1 MKPRRVAN
9 YKIWKNALYKWD
21 SYIKNRHRIKKI
33 CDPWS
38 QKIIEHCEGSSVV
51 FDSGGLFFKDFMP
64 NITVVEVSSCP
75 IKSVEGMLYSSQ
87 GVDFDKE
94 FDNLI
99 LINPLSLK
107 YNNSILDFLVN
118 QRINRS
124 GPSKPNLLKWVKNPG
139 KIYLSVS
146 DWHIYYDR
154 LKYSVIDMVAMQL
167 KELQT
172 IGIEC
177 EYLEI
182 TSVNSD
188 VENGNIKIILST
200 KHSII

>member
-1 MKPRRVAN
+1 MIPRRVVQ
-9 YKIWKNALYKWD
+9 YKMWKSALYKWD
-21 SYIKNRHRIKKI
+21 SYVANRHKTKKI

-38 QKIIEHCEGSSVV
+38 QKIIETCEGTSVV
-51 FDSGGLFFKDFMP
+51 FNSGGLFFKDFMP
-64 NITVVEVSSCP
+64 DITVVEVNPCP
-75 IKSVEGMLYSSQ
+75 LTSIGGMLYSSQ
-87 GVDFDKE
+87 GIDFDQQ

-99 LINPLSLK
+99 MINPLSQK
-107 YNNSILDFLVN
+107 YNSSILDFLTN

-124 GPSKPNLLKWVKNPG
+124 GPSKPNLLKWLKKPG

-154 LKYSVIDMVAMQL
+154 LRYSVVDIVAIQL
-167 KELQT
+167 EELQKS
-172 IGIEC
+172 GIEC

-182 TSVNSD
+182 TPVSSD
-188 VENGNIKIILST
+188 VENGNIKMILST

>member
-1 MKPRRVAN
+1 MNPNRVAQ
-9 YKIWKNALYKWD
+9 YKMWKNALYKWD
-21 SYIKNRHRIKKI
+21 SYIGNRHRTEKI

-38 QKIIEHCEGSSVV
+38 QKIIENCEGSSVV
-51 FDSGGLFFKDFMP
+51 FNSGGLFFKDFIP
-64 NITVVEVSSCP
+64 DITVVEVLPCP

-87 GVDFDKE
+87 GIDFDKE

-99 LINPLSLK
+99 LINPISLK

-124 GPSKPNLLKWVKNPG
+124 GPSKPNLLKWLKKPG

-154 LKYSVIDMVAMQL
+154 LKYSVADMVAMQL
-167 KELQT
+167 RELQKT
-172 IGIEC
+172 GIEC

-182 TSVNSD
+182 TSINSD
-188 VENGNIKIILST
+188 VENGNIKMTLST